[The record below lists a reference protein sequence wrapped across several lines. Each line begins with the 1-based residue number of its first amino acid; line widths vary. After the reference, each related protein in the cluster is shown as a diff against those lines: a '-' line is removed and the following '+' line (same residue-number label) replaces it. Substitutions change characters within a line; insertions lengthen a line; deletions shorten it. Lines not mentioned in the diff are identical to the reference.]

1 MMSCFGHQNFTIVSL
16 ICCIKLQELFI
27 RLVKIDL
34 FLIICDLSLLFVVIV
49 MPVVTVATELLLF
62 LLFVMIMFVFV
73 I

>member
-1 MMSCFGHQNFTIVSL
+1 MMTCFGHQNGTIVSL
-16 ICCIKLQELFI
+16 ICCIKLQEIFL
-27 RLVKIDL
+27 RLSKYI
-34 FLIICDLSLLFVVIV
+34 FTICDLSLLFVVIV